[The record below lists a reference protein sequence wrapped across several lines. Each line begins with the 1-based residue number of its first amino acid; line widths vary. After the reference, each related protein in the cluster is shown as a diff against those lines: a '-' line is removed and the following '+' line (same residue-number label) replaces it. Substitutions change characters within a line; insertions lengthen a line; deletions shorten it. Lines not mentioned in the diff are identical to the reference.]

1 MSKWNI
7 NINYGIKTGYNEAFI
22 IDEDTKNKLISEDPK
37 SAELIRPILRGKDIK
52 RYGYDFANIY
62 LICTFPSKHYDIE
75 NYPAIKNYLLSFD
88 KRRLAQTGEKNIDGI
103 KGFNA
108 RKKTGN
114 QWFETQ
120 DQINYSD
127 EFNKQ
132 KIMYNDINQKL
143 SFCIAP
149 KGIYCNNTVYFM
161 CPEEHLLF
169 LLAVLN
175 SKVIDWYYKNL
186 SVQLGEKAVRMF
198 TIYVN
203 QIPIPKIELSSE
215 RKITEL
221 VEKYLESN
229 DRLIDEEIDNMIY
242 ELYQLSNEEIQFLKL
257 I

>member
-1 MSKWNI
+1 MI
-7 NINYGIKTGYNEAFI
+7 A
-22 IDEDTKNKLISEDPK
+22 EDPK

-127 EFNKQ
+127 DFNKQ
-132 KIMYNDINQKL
+132 KLMYSEIVYEPHFYLDEVGAFYPEATTFIMSGKDLKVLLFYLNSNITFSIFK
-143 SFCIAP
+143 SFYAGGGLGD
-149 KGIYCNNTVYFM
+149 KGIRYKKSFLNNLRLPVITDEIRDYFENIYNM
-161 CPEEHLLF
+161 
-169 LLAVLN
+169 
-175 SKVIDWYYKNL
+175 
-186 SVQLGEKAVRMF
+186 VQPNGF
-198 TIYVN
+198 H
-203 QIPIPKIELSSE
+203 IPKELQNNIDRFIANLYDLSKDE
-215 RKITEL
+215 TD
-221 VEKYLESN
+221 YLLDS
-229 DRLIDEEIDNMIY
+229 I
-242 ELYQLSNEEIQFLKL
+242 
-257 I
+257 